1 MGSTS
6 STAQRSPVAAI
17 VLLVVATL
25 LFLFMLV
32 NAAQAPDLESID
44 KGVAAIYALIS
55 GVLLWIVLAALLV
68 IGAARGGMPGWAAFA
83 AMPLHPLS
91 GAAAVAALFMLSANS
106 DAPHWPVFILMMLPL
121 SLGAYAAWALQARLH
136 AVLPATLISAAVLG
150 SVFVVSIGL
159 LSYVTIDS
167 TQKERQAAIDRREA
181 DAKFAAEAL
190 AKQQANLDRFNR
202 LTDESPLSDWK
213 PFIGKGNEL
222 EQQAVERV
230 RKLAHRQDD
239 AEAMLRNGQDFPL
252 FHIRQLDLHAT
263 PAFCAGTNQFLIK
276 NANDH
281 RPAPSDQQYILMA
294 DRFDP
299 YLPAMQRLIGQGCNL
314 SVAVTATEDAVR
326 AYPPVPERERFL
338 SELARLHP
346 DWQACNGAGNASPQQ
361 RIAGC
366 TALID
371 AAGTKPED
379 LAVARFNRGDANL
392 EQNRTEQAIQDYSAA
407 IALKPDFEQAL
418 NNRANA
424 YDDAGQQDLALH
436 DYDEAL
442 RIDPSFAMAFSN
454 RGLLYDERGE
464 HDRAI
469 QDYDQ
474 ALRLQPKYRG
484 ALKNRGRARFFQGD
498 FAAAVQDLGQ
508 ALALAPT
515 DAYALLWLD
524 LARGRAGQASQDD
537 LRRQAGVLNK
547 AEWPWPLVAVFLG
560 EQDASAVQTAA
571 AASSEQDCD
580 VGFYLGER
588 AVLAKD
594 VSAARALLQHAQ
606 QICRP
611 TSVEYPAAKR
621 ELDRLP
627 P

>member
-6 STAQRSPVAAI
+6 STARRPPIAAI
-17 VLLVVATL
+17 VLLAVATL
-25 LFLFMLV
+25 LFLFMLL
-32 NAAQAPDLESID
+32 NAVQAPDLESID

-55 GVLLWIVLAALLV
+55 GVLLWIALAALLV
-68 IGAARGGMPGWAAFA
+68 IGAARGGMLGWAAFA
-83 AMPLHPLS
+83 ALPLHPLA

-106 DAPHWPVFILMMLPL
+106 GAPHWPALILMMLPL
-121 SLGAYAAWALQARLH
+121 SLGLYAAWALQPRLH
-136 AVLPATLISAAVLG
+136 AALPATVISAAVLG
-150 SVFVVSIGL
+150 SVFAVSMGL
-159 LSYVTIDS
+159 LSYVTIN
-167 TQKERQAAIDRREA
+167 TMQEARQAVIDRREM
-181 DAKFAAEAL
+181 DARSAARTL
-190 AKQQANLDRFNR
+190 ATQQANLDRFNR
-202 LTDESPLSDWK
+202 LTDDSPLSDWQ

-230 RKLAHRQDD
+230 RRLAHRQED
-239 AEAMLRNGQDFPL
+239 AETMLRNGQDFPL

-263 PAFCAGTNQFLIK
+263 PAFCASTNLFLVK

-281 RPAPSDQQYILMA
+281 RPDSPDQQYVLIA

-299 YLPAMQRLIGQGCNL
+299 YLPAMQRLIGQGCDL
-314 SVAVTATEDAVR
+314 SAAVTATEDAVR
-326 AYPPVPERERFL
+326 AFPPVPQREQFL
-338 SELARLHP
+338 SQLARLHP
-346 DWQACNGAGNASPQQ
+346 DWRACNGAGNALPPQ

-366 TALID
+366 TTLID
-371 AAGTKPED
+371 AAGTKPDD
-379 LAVARFNRGDANL
+379 LAVARFNRGDAYL
-392 EQNRTEQAIQDYSAA
+392 EQAHTEQAIQDYSAA
-407 IALKPDFEQAL
+407 IALKPDFEQAF

-424 YDDAGQQDLALH
+424 YDDAGRQDLALR

-442 RIDPSFAMAFSN
+442 RIDPGFATAFSN

-498 FAAAVQDLGQ
+498 FSAATQDLAQ

-537 LRRQAGVLNK
+537 LRRQADALN
-547 AEWPWPLVAVFLG
+547 
-560 EQDASAVQTAA
+560 
-571 AASSEQDCD
+571 
-580 VGFYLGER
+580 
-588 AVLAKD
+588 
-594 VSAARALLQHAQ
+594 
-606 QICRP
+606 
-611 TSVEYPAAKR
+611 
-621 ELDRLP
+621 
-627 P
+627 